1 MISRDLNKRKNKA
14 FLWCA
19 AKYGRD
25 WLRYDQNEQNFTY
38 KALVAFKKS
47 RIYLFSRLHLYFL
60 CFSRSGKLLGKFQDF
75 FKNSRHC
82 TNPEY
87 LSLNSF
93 VSHSWTNDYFICR
106 KISEMNLRQA
116 ALTQTMHGYSSTTI
130 KRFAMKLYLTVAG
143 KKARNISKSLQ
154 SCIFTKSTLY
164 YKYCDSI

>member
-1 MISRDLNKRKNKA
+1 MMRCKRMDEIKIWPKRTKFHLQGA
-14 FLWCA
+14 CSLQKIKTF
-19 AKYGRD
+19 
-25 WLRYDQNEQNFTY
+25 
-38 KALVAFKKS
+38 
-47 RIYLFSRLHLYFL
+47 YLFSRLHLYFL

-116 ALTQTMHGYSSTTI
+116 ALTQTMHGYSSTTSN
-130 KRFAMKLYLTVAG
+130 RFAMKLYLTVAG

>member
-1 MISRDLNKRKNKA
+1 MINRDLNKRRNKA

-19 AKYGRD
+19 ANVWTR
-25 WLRYDQNEQNFTY
+25 LRYDQNEQNFTY
-38 KALVAFKKS
+38 KALAAFKKS
-47 RIYLFSRLHLYFL
+47 RLFTS
-60 CFSRSGKLLGKFQDF
+60 FQDF
-75 FKNSRHC
+75 ISIFYAFPGLENCWAR
-82 TNPEY
+82 NPEY
-87 LSLNSF
+87 LGLNSF
-93 VSHSWTNDYFICR
+93 VSHSRTNDYFICR

-164 YKYCDSI
+164 YKYCESI